1 MKIIQF
7 VAESLGDASYVVI
20 SGAVAAVIDPQRD
33 VRPFVAAARQH
44 GAEIRYVFE
53 THVHNDYLSGG
64 CELAALGANIIAP
77 AGSGLQVPHT
87 PAADGDEFAVGAAR
101 IRAIAA
107 PGHTYEHTAYLA
119 VDEDGATLGAFTG
132 GALLVGSAGRS
143 DLLGPGDAEEL
154 TRLQWQS
161 THRIAALLA
170 PASQIMPTHGAG
182 SFCSSTAV
190 GAQRMSTLADELVA
204 NPALAAAG
212 FDAFRALHLSQAA
225 PIPGYYRRMA
235 PINREGPRVYGEP
248 PHPARL
254 TPDIVDALDPARTP
268 LVDVRARAAY
278 VRGHVPSSLLIEES
292 GSMLAYA
299 GWLLPFNAPL
309 ALVVEDTGQ
318 AHRVTAD
325 LFRIG
330 YEDVRGYLPVADWV
344 AASRPLASM
353 PAVSPAAVRDALRA
367 GAQPVIDVRF
377 AYEHAARPLPG
388 ARQLPVDRLP
398 EWAPSL
404 PPGPAIIVCASGERA
419 AMAASFLGA
428 HGHAVTPLVD
438 GGAETVLALGLQ
450 ASA

>member
-7 VAESLGDASYVVI
+7 LAESLGDASYVVI

-53 THVHNDYLSGG
+53 THVHNDYVSGG
-64 CELAALGANIIAP
+64 RELAALGATIVAP
-77 AGSGLQVPHT
+77 AGGGLQVPHT

-101 IRAIAA
+101 LRAIAA
-107 PGHTYEHTAYLA
+107 PGHTYEHTAWLA
-119 VDEDGATLGAFTG
+119 IDEDGATQGAFTG

-143 DLLGPGDAEEL
+143 DLLGPGEAEEL

-161 THRIAALLA
+161 THRIAALLS

-190 GAQRMSTLADELVA
+190 GGQRMSTLADELAA
-204 NPALAAAG
+204 NPALAASG
-212 FDAFRALHLSQAA
+212 FDAFRALHLSRAA
-225 PIPGYYRRMA
+225 PIPGYYRHMA
-235 PINREGPRVYGEP
+235 PINRAGPRVYGEP

-254 TPDIVDALDPARTP
+254 TPDAVALNPAHMP
-268 LVDVRARAAY
+268 IVDVRGRAAY
-278 VRGHVPSSLLIEES
+278 VRSHVPSSVLIEEG

-299 GWLLPFNAPL
+299 GWLLPFNAPISL
-309 ALVVEDTGQ
+309 VTEDAAQAL
-318 AHRVTAD
+318 RVTAD

-330 YEDVRGYLPVADWV
+330 YEDVRGYLPFADWV
-344 AASRPLASM
+344 AAARPLAST
-353 PAVSPAAVRDALRA
+353 PVAGPAAVRDALRA
-367 GAQPVIDVRF
+367 GAPRVLDVRF
-377 AYEHAARPLPG
+377 AYEHAEQPLPG
-388 ARQLPVDRLP
+388 AQQLPVDRLP

-404 PPGPAIIVCASGERA
+404 PPGPALIVCASGERA

-428 HGHAVTPLVD
+428 LGHDVTPLID
-438 GGAETVLALGLQ
+438 GGAETVLALGP
-450 ASA
+450 AAPA